1 MGLCQSEE
9 AKDQSKRNR
18 SIDNK
23 IRDEARAEKNT
34 FKLLLLGAGECGK
47 STLMKQMRFMHNK
60 GFSEEELLQQRAV
73 VYSNTVHAM
82 ADLLKGMEKYNITFR
97 DESRRLDAKLVFET
111 IAKGK
116 EQEAFSDELAVAMK
130 RLWEDPSLN
139 KATYSHAL
147 ELNLQSSTMHFLDSI
162 DRISNPTYRPSDH
175 DILLTRIRTTGVN
188 EQTFT
193 INAMKFRVF
202 DVGGQRSERKKW
214 IHCFENVDSIIFV
227 AAASEYD
234 EVLFEDGET
243 NRMVESMRIFESIC
257 NSRWFLNTSII
268 LFLNKKDLFEEKI
281 KRTSIRVCFKE
292 YDGFQT
298 YEHSMAYIKQ
308 KFVDLN
314 ANPQK
319 MIYVHETCA
328 TDTDQVQMIL
338 DSVTS
343 IIVQTSLGRSGL
355 Y

>member
-1 MGLCQSEE
+1 
-9 AKDQSKRNR
+9 
-18 SIDNK
+18 
-23 IRDEARAEKNT
+23 
-34 FKLLLLGAGECGK
+34 
-47 STLMKQMRFMHNK
+47 MKQMRFMHNK

>member
-47 STLMKQMRFMHNK
+47 STLMKQM
-60 GFSEEELLQQRAV
+60 S
-73 VYSNTVHAM
+73 
-82 ADLLKGMEKYNITFR
+82 
-97 DESRRLDAKLVFET
+97 
-111 IAKGK
+111 
-116 EQEAFSDELAVAMK
+116 
-130 RLWEDPSLN
+130 
-139 KATYSHAL
+139 
-147 ELNLQSSTMHFLDSI
+147 FLDSI

-292 YDGFQT
+292 YDGKEGFQT